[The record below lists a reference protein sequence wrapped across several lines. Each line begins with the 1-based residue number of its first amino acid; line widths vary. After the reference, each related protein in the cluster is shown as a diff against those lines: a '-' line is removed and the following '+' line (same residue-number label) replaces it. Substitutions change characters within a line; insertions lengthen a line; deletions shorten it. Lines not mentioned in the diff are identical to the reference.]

1 MTKPLKTGSTIGIL
15 GGGQLGRMLTLA
27 AARLGFKSHIFHPSP
42 NSPASE
48 IAFASTVAD
57 YEDQTAILDFA
68 DKVDVI
74 TYEFENIPTQIL
86 KALADRHILRPGCEA
101 LEVSQDRLLE
111 KEFLNSL
118 GIKTADF
125 EKVDSKKSLKAAIN
139 HLGLG
144 SILKTRRLGYDGKGQ
159 FKIVSQKDL
168 RNALPV
174 LGSQQLILE
183 KFINFSHEISIIGA
197 RSWVGDIVCFD
208 PSENLHENGILLKTR
223 VPANL
228 TPKQRNEVTIIAR
241 KILEELNYVGVM
253 GIEFFVADNEII
265 VNEIAPRVH
274 NSGHWTQTG
283 CVVDQFEQH
292 IRAISGWPL
301 GSVKRH
307 SDIIMENLLG
317 DDIHGVIH
325 LANQP
330 GIDLQIYGK
339 KVIKTNRKMGHFNR
353 IVEKQKTDI

>member
-1 MTKPLKTGSTIGIL
+1 
-15 GGGQLGRMLTLA
+15 
-27 AARLGFKSHIFHPSP
+27 
-42 NSPASE
+42 SPASE

-265 VNEIAPRVH
+265 VN
-274 NSGHWTQTG
+274 
-283 CVVDQFEQH
+283 
-292 IRAISGWPL
+292 
-301 GSVKRH
+301 
-307 SDIIMENLLG
+307 
-317 DDIHGVIH
+317 
-325 LANQP
+325 
-330 GIDLQIYGK
+330 
-339 KVIKTNRKMGHFNR
+339 
-353 IVEKQKTDI
+353 